1 MFGINELWLF
11 IVSGI
16 ILNILPGP
24 DSLYIIGRTATQGF
38 RAGSAALKELESA
51 RIKMDGVIK
60 KFSSELTS
68 KVLSSSL
75 SYNNTKG
82 EPFSKNLG
90 HLIQH
95 FFNHQTHHRGQ
106 VSTLINQVGID
117 IGVTDLLIGI
127 PNA

>member
-51 RIKMDGVIK
+51 RIKMDSVIK
-60 KFSSELTS
+60 KFSSELTN

-95 FFNHQTHHRGQ
+95 LFNHQTHHRG
-106 VSTLINQVGID
+106 
-117 IGVTDLLIGI
+117 
-127 PNA
+127 